1 VETKAGVFWSKVA
14 LVTSG
19 DRFLVDGVPNAAAR
33 EMSRD
38 LRQASVAA
46 KISVLSDDLGYV
58 NKQLGNDEA
67 ALKALTNA
75 TLIGNDEAIRKSAM
89 EMLRDLP

>member
-1 VETKAGVFWSKVA
+1 
-14 LVTSG
+14 
-19 DRFLVDGVPNAAAR
+19 
-33 EMSRD
+33 
-38 LRQASVAA
+38 
-46 KISVLSDDLGYV
+46 V

-75 TLIGNDEAIRKSAM
+75 TLIGNDESIRKSAM